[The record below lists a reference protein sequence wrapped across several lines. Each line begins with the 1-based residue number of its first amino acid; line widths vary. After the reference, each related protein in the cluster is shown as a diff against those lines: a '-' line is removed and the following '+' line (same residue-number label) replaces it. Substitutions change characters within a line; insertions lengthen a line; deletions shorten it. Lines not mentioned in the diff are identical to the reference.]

1 MRPEQDEFLERLFRT
16 HFSELEVYA
25 YALLKNRSDAE
36 AAVQEA
42 FHTACIKADDIM
54 DSSNPIGWMKKTVK
68 NISQNM
74 RKRKLR
80 ESSLVTHFED
90 MLGDVG
96 MEDSKIGRAHV

>member
-74 RKRKLR
+74 RKIPRNLNFL
-80 ESSLVTHFED
+80 SSAGISLQMRNT
-90 MLGDVG
+90 
-96 MEDSKIGRAHV
+96 IY